1 MRNLLLIIISFGFL
15 LTACKQE
22 SSSVQVASTTP
33 AHWDNIPDVMI
44 KGLEA
49 HGGLEAWSN
58 MKTME
63 YSFPKGEAKE
73 LHQVDL
79 PTRKVRISHP
89 NYTIGY
95 DGSEVWVTPSK
106 EAFGTM
112 SPRFYHNLIF
122 YFYAIPYVLADPGI
136 NYEVLPDR
144 VVNGKTLDAIKIS
157 FNDGVGDAPDDYYI
171 AHFDK
176 ETHEFYFLLYTVT
189 YFSGETNENFGAI
202 VYDDWTEVNGLKIPQ
217 SMKGFRFAADTLG
230 EQRYERVFDDIKLT
244 TSSLDASL
252 FDIPEDGVIDSLIR
266 K

>member
-1 MRNLLLIIISFGFL
+1 MRL
-15 LTACKQE
+15 LTYAFAL
-22 SSSVQVASTTP
+22 SFLFMLASCQQKEKVNTP
-33 AHWDNIPDVMI
+33 VTPSHWSAIPAPMM

-49 HGGLEAWSN
+49 HGGLDKWSE

-63 YSFPKGEAKE
+63 FSFPKGEAKE

-79 PTRKVRISHP
+79 PSRKVRISHP
-89 NYTIGY
+89 DYTVGF
-95 DGSEVWVTPSK
+95 DGSEAWVTPSK
-106 EAFGTM
+106 EAFGSG

-144 VVNGKTLDAIKIS
+144 VLNGKTLDAIKIS
-157 FNDGVGDAPDDYYI
+157 YNAGVGDAPKDYYI

-189 YFSGETNENFGAI
+189 YFSGAANENFGAI
-202 VYDDWTEVNGLKIPQ
+202 IYDDWTESNGLKVPQ
-217 SMKGFRFAADTLG
+217 SMRGYKWAADTLG
-230 EQRYERVFDDIKLT
+230 EQRYERIFSDIKVNATAL
-244 TSSLDASL
+244 SDDL
-252 FDIPEDGVIDSLIR
+252 FQMPEGAVIDSLIT

>member
-1 MRNLLLIIISFGFL
+1 M
-15 LTACKQE
+15 K
-22 SSSVQVASTTP
+22 
-33 AHWDNIPDVMI
+33 

-49 HGGLEAWSN
+49 HGGLDAWSK

-63 YSFPKGEAKE
+63 FSFPKGEAKE

-89 NYTIGY
+89 DYTIGF
-95 DGSEVWVTPSK
+95 DGSEAWVTPSK

-122 YFYAIPYVLADPGI
+122 YFYAIPHVLSDPGI

-189 YFSGETNENFGAI
+189 YFSGEANENFGAI
-202 VYDDWTEVNGLKIPQ
+202 VYDNWKEVNGLKVPQ
-217 SMKGFRFAADTLG
+217 SMKGYKFAADTLG
-230 EQRYERVFDDIKLT
+230 EQRYERVFDDIKL
-244 TSSLDASL
+244 SADALDPSL
-252 FDIPEDGVIDSLIR
+252 FEIPEGGVIDSLL
-266 K
+266 KK

>member
-1 MRNLLLIIISFGFL
+1 MRNLQLFIIAIGIMLAS
-15 LTACKQE
+15 CKQE
-22 SSSVQVASTTP
+22 TPTVIDTTP
-33 AHWDNIPDVMI
+33 AHWDKIPVAMM

-49 HGGLEAWSN
+49 HGGLEAWSKMN
-58 MKTME
+58 TME
-63 YSFPKGEAKE
+63 YSFPKGEAQE

-89 NYTIGY
+89 DFNLGF
-95 DGSEVWVTPSK
+95 DGQEVWVTPSK
-106 EAFGTM
+106 EAFG
-112 SPRFYHNLIF
+112 SRSARFYHNLIF

-144 VVNGKTLDAIKIS
+144 VLNGKTLDAIKIS

-202 VYDDWTEVNGLKIPQ
+202 VYDNWKEVNGLKVPQ
-217 SMKGFRFAADTLG
+217 SMKGYKFAADTLG
-230 EQRYERVFDDIKLT
+230 EQRYERIFSDIKLT
-244 TSSLDASL
+244 AETLDPAL
-252 FDIPEDGVIDSLIR
+252 FEIPEGAEIDSLVQ

>member
-1 MRNLLLIIISFGFL
+1 MRILLFSICFISML
-15 LTACKQE
+15 SACKQAPTDPTSNVPE
-22 SSSVQVASTTP
+22 
-33 AHWDNIPDVMI
+33 HWANIPEVMM

-49 HGGLEAWSN
+49 HGGLEAWSKMN
-58 MKTME
+58 TME
-63 YSFPKGEAKE
+63 FSFPKGDATE

-79 PTRKVRISHP
+79 PSRKVRISHP
-89 NYTIGY
+89 NYTVGF
-95 DGSEVWVTPSK
+95 DGQEAWVIPNK

-144 VVNGKTLDAIKIS
+144 TINGKVLDAIKIS

-176 ETHEFYFLLYTVT
+176 ESHEFYFLLYTVT
-189 YFSGETNENFGAI
+189 YFSGETNENFGALI
-202 VYDDWTEVNGLKIPQ
+202 YDNWTEVNGLKVPQ
-217 SMKGFRFAADTLG
+217 SMKGYKFAADTLG
-230 EQRYERVFDDIKLT
+230 EQRYERIFDHIKLT
-244 TSSLDASL
+244 EESLNDAL
-252 FDIPEDGVIDSLIR
+252 FEIPDGGVIDSLIQL